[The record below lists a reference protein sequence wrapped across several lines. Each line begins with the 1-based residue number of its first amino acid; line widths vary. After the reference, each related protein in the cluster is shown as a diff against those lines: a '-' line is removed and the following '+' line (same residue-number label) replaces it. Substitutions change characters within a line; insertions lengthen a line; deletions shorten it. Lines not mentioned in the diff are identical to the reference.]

1 MASRSGGTP
10 IRTRKVK
17 PGPDQAFTLQKGTSA
32 APIMQVKV
40 KPKPKPKK
48 PKKSKKQKLTD
59 ALDRVLNKPIF
70 RKALQKD
77 IKEKGKTVI
86 KGEGTKISKVPSST
100 PVNPNKVTWREW
112 KDASKRDLL
121 ETTPAHLITTAV
133 VPPAIIGGSVG
144 AAALI
149 EKVLGKKD
157 KKKEK
162 KLKKN
167 KGGLINSRA
176 IAKKYFRG
184 GLV

>member
-10 IRTRKVK
+10 IRTRKVE
-17 PGPDQAFTLQKGTSA
+17 PGPDQAFTLPKGTSA

-48 PKKSKKQKLTD
+48 PKKSKKQKITD

-77 IKEKGKTVI
+77 IKTKGESVI
-86 KGEGTKISKVPSST
+86 KGEGTKSSKVPSST
-100 PVNPNKVTWREW
+100 PYNPNKVTWREW

-121 ETTPAHLITTAV
+121 ETTPLQLATIVATTLGGGAV
-133 VPPAIIGGSVG
+133 IKSKKNEKQRKKRTETRKKQRGMSSGGSV
-144 AAALI
+144 
-149 EKVLGKKD
+149 
-157 KKKEK
+157 
-162 KLKKN
+162 
-167 KGGLINSRA
+167 NSRA